1 MTGLIRII
9 YGLDSSG
16 NSLSIMINPDRVT
29 SAEANNGVFSII
41 LSSVNTTS
49 DLSTTNPGNLA
60 FGTSLTITGSSG
72 SSSQISRLWF
82 TAIDEIRRGVT
93 MPEIN
98 LISIG
103 AELVKRTIISS

>member
-16 NSLSIMINPDRVT
+16 NSLSVMINPDRVT
-29 SAEANNGVFSII
+29 SAESSENLFTLI

-49 DLSTTNPGNLA
+49 DLSSTNPGNLA
-60 FGTSLTITGSSG
+60 FGTSLTITSASG
-72 SSSQISRLWF
+72 TSSQISQIWY
-82 TAIDEIRRGVT
+82 TAVDEVRRGTV

-98 LISIG
+98 LVTLG
-103 AELVKRTIISS
+103 ATLTKRTIIAY